1 MCLLHFRL
9 LQIQLNPLNVKQ
21 QFNIVKLVSL
31 YTGKVKVSS
40 KNIDQNIFTLDDLI
54 SKDDRQ
60 SRWSKIVG
68 KLIFK

>member
-9 LQIQLNPLNVKQ
+9 LQLNPLNVKQ
-21 QFNIVKLVSL
+21 QLNIVKLVSL

-40 KNIDQNIFTLDDLI
+40 KNIDQNIFTVDDLI
-54 SKDDRQ
+54 RKDDHQ
-60 SRWSKIVG
+60 SQWSRNIG

>member
-9 LQIQLNPLNVKQ
+9 LQIQLNPLNIKQ

-40 KNIDQNIFTLDDLI
+40 KNIDHNIFTVNDLI
-54 SKDDRQ
+54 SKGDHQ
-60 SRWSKIVG
+60 SHWSRIIG